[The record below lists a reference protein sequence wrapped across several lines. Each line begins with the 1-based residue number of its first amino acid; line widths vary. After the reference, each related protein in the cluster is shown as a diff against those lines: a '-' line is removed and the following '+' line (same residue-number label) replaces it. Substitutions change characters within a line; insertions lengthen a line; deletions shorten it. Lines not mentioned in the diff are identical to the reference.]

1 MKSNDYE
8 LLQENTARHN
18 KLFPYYNA
26 LTGEGSKEKR
36 FAFVL
41 NDNYTIYLP
50 EILLSFPLIKDIVS
64 FGGLHK
70 YQPTLQPHQTSDT
83 WKIQFLNNL
92 DYLRIKH
99 DFEYFCFT
107 RIKIED
113 KETGVLIPFKLR
125 AGQRKLLHHLESLRL
140 SGKPIRII
148 LDKARQWGGS
158 TMTQIYM
165 LWIQLM
171 WRGNWNS
178 VIGTD
183 VFLQAET
190 IRHMYEIAIEEYPDK
205 QFTFK
210 NAKGIKNVKVVEE
223 SNCQIRLSSM
233 QRPKSLRSGSYKM
246 AHFSETALWT
256 TTEYTKPED
265 LISSIVSAIPFIP
278 YTIIVNESTAKGE
291 GNYFHRQWLRA
302 IREESGFCPVFVAW
316 WEIEIY
322 SLPFA
327 SDEEKITFYNN
338 LDDYGK
344 FLWSLGATLESIHWY
359 KNFQKGQGFEDWQ
372 MHEEYPSTWQES
384 FIASGERVIP
394 LKYMSVLQ
402 KYLRTPKFVGDIHAD
417 GKKNAEALQNIHL
430 VPNTQ
435 SGCLQIWEY
444 PDKNNRFSNRY
455 VVSMDI
461 GGRSSKA
468 DYTVI
473 RVLDRYWRTEGG
485 VDEFVATWRGHG
497 DVDLLVWKAVQLAKL
512 YDNALLVV
520 ESNTI
525 DSKYK
530 HTEGEHSYTVFDEIV
545 PYYNN
550 LYVRNEADSI
560 KNNIASKYGFFTS
573 QTTKTTII
581 DNLIGCLRD
590 EQFIEHDAMMEQE
603 CNEYEYKDN
612 RPMGAKEG
620 CHDDVLMTSA
630 IALFVSKNL
639 PTPKDKTTSNQIIDV
654 SSIV

>member
-1 MKSNDYE
+1 
-8 LLQENTARHN
+8 
-18 KLFPYYNA
+18 
-26 LTGEGSKEKR
+26 
-36 FAFVL
+36 
-41 NDNYTIYLP
+41 
-50 EILLSFPLIKDIVS
+50 
-64 FGGLHK
+64 
-70 YQPTLQPHQTSDT
+70 
-83 WKIQFLNNL
+83 
-92 DYLRIKH
+92 
-99 DFEYFCFT
+99 
-107 RIKIED
+107 
-113 KETGVLIPFKLR
+113 
-125 AGQRKLLHHLESLRL
+125 
-140 SGKPIRII
+140 
-148 LDKARQWGGS
+148 
-158 TMTQIYM
+158 
-165 LWIQLM
+165 M
-171 WRGNWNS
+171 WRSNWNS

-190 IRHMYEIAIEEYPDK
+190 IRHMYDIAIEEYPDK

-223 SNCQIRLSSM
+223 SNCQIRLGSM

-359 KNFQKGQGFEDWQ
+359 KDFQKGQGFEDWQ
-372 MHEEYPSTWQES
+372 MHEEYPSIWQES

-402 KYLRTPKFVGDIHAD
+402 KYLRTPEFVGDIHAD
-417 GKKNAEALQNIHL
+417 GKKNAEALQNIQL
-430 VPNTQ
+430 LPNTQ

-497 DVDLLVWKAVQLAKL
+497 DVDLLVWKA
-512 YDNALLVV
+512 YNLLN
-520 ESNTI
+520 SMIMLCLSLKAIPLTANT
-525 DSKYK
+525 
-530 HTEGEHSYTVFDEIV
+530 
-545 PYYNN
+545 
-550 LYVRNEADSI
+550 
-560 KNNIASKYGFFTS
+560 NIPKANILIPFLTRLCRI
-573 QTTKTTII
+573 TII
-581 DNLIGCLRD
+581 FMSVMKPTQSKTILLPNTDSSLLR
-590 EQFIEHDAMMEQE
+590 QR
-603 CNEYEYKDN
+603 K
-612 RPMGAKEG
+612 R
-620 CHDDVLMTSA
+620 LSLTTLSA
-630 IALFVSKNL
+630 VCVMNSLLN
-639 PTPKDKTTSNQIIDV
+639 TMQ
-654 SSIV
+654 